1 MAGEASPT
9 NEPVVRGGN
18 SAWRICV
25 AFSVAPL
32 ALFLISIEVLTAGG
46 VDLGGLLADGAW
58 GKYKVFSPAVKA
70 HASVSFF
77 GYAIYVFA
85 HSLICLG
92 AISYFLSRFALVKR
106 FATNV
111 LSCVFFGMA
120 VALVVVLVSA
130 NDTAFQGYMI
140 QPLSVVL
147 TATNSSVPLASWND
161 SQTSFLLI
169 ALVFPTSL
177 GIFAVVMASGSF
189 HGALFLE
196 PRQSKENRTR
206 RLEVLAE
213 AMRHDLIALSFVL
226 VSSVMTARA
235 FFSIP
240 AKFFDPDNKGLAAF
254 YTELSQTL
262 STGAGILF
270 SATLIAAFLPGF
282 LTILS
287 NSDDQGSGKTTL
299 SDFWSRLATNTSWVS
314 ERFKG
319 IWQSLAALI
328 APAISAPMLDL
339 LSGFFG

>member
-1 MAGEASPT
+1 MAGEAGPT
-9 NEPVVRGGN
+9 NEPLVQGGLP
-18 SAWRICV
+18 AWVICV
-25 AFSVAPL
+25 AFSVVPL
-32 ALFLISIEVLTAGG
+32 ALFLICIEMFTAGG
-46 VDLGGLLADGAW
+46 VDVSGLLGDAAW
-58 GKYKVFSPAVKA
+58 EKNKAFSPAVKA

-77 GYAIYVFA
+77 GYAIYIFA
-85 HSLICLG
+85 HSLISLG
-92 AISYFLSRFALVKR
+92 AIVYFLSRFASVKR
-106 FATNV
+106 FAMKV
-111 LSCVFFGMA
+111 LICVLFGM
-120 VALVVVLVSA
+120 VVTLVVILVSA
-130 NDTAFQGYMI
+130 NQSAFQGYMV

-147 TATNSSVPLASWND
+147 TATSAAVPLASWND
-161 SQTSFLLI
+161 SQTGFLLI

-177 GIFAVVMASGSF
+177 GIFAVLMATGSF
-189 HGALFLE
+189 HGALFFE
-196 PRQSKENRTR
+196 PRQSGENRTR

-213 AMRHDLIALSFVL
+213 TMRHDLIALSIVL

-240 AKFFDPDNKGLAAF
+240 AKFFDPANIGLVAF

-262 STGAGILF
+262 STGAGLLF

-287 NSDDQGSGKTTL
+287 VSDDQASSKTTL
-299 SDFWSRLATNTSWVS
+299 SDFWTRLAANTSWVS

-319 IWQSLAALI
+319 IWQSVAALI